1 MENNVE
7 IKDRILNAAQKQFLI
22 YGFTK
27 ATMDEIAAKIG
38 MSKKTIYKFY
48 PSKMDVVDAIADK
61 MFAEAEQGLQNIVQD
76 TQVNFIEKLR
86 NMMTFVGLHLS
97 KLSQPLLEDIRQN
110 APQLWEKISDYRIKS
125 IYKNFGSLIRE
136 GRQKGIFRNDI
147 DEHLILLIYVHV
159 IQNIINPETLSQLP
173 LTAPQVYEHVIKV
186 IFEGILTDDARTQLK
201 PSIDI
206 DKNNRGIN
214 EHNS

>member
-7 IKDRILNAAQKQFLI
+7 IKDRILSAAQKQFLI

-27 ATMDEIAAKIG
+27 VTMDEIAAKIG

-48 PSKMDVVDAIADK
+48 PSKADLVNAIADK
-61 MFAEAEQGLQNIVQD
+61 MFTEAEQGLQNIVQD

-86 NMMTFVGLHLS
+86 NMMTFIGLHLS
-97 KLSQPLLEDIRQN
+97 KLSQPLIEDIRQN
-110 APQLWEKISDYRIKS
+110 APQLWEKISDYRKKS
-125 IYKNFGSLIRE
+125 IYKNFGSLIQE
-136 GRQKGIFRNDI
+136 GRQKGVFRSDI
-147 DEHLILLIYVHV
+147 DEHLVLLIYVHV

-186 IFEGILTDDARTQLK
+186 IFEGILTDGARTQLK
-201 PSIDI
+201 PSTIS
-206 DKNNRGIN
+206 K
-214 EHNS
+214 

>member
-27 ATMDEIAAKIG
+27 VTMDEIAAKIG

-48 PSKMDVVDAIADK
+48 PSKADVVNAIADK
-61 MFAEAEQGLQNIVQD
+61 MFTEAEQGLQNIVQD

-86 NMMTFVGLHLS
+86 NMMTFIGLHLS
-97 KLSQPLLEDIRQN
+97 KLSQPLIEDIRQN
-110 APQLWEKISDYRIKS
+110 APQLWEKISDYRKKS
-125 IYKNFGSLIRE
+125 IYKNFGSLIQE
-136 GRQKGIFRNDI
+136 GRHKGVFRSDI
-147 DEHLILLIYVHV
+147 DEHLVLLIYVHV

-173 LTAPQVYEHVIKV
+173 LTAPQTYEHVIKV
-186 IFEGILTDDARTQLK
+186 IFEGILTDSARTQIN
-201 PSIDI
+201 PST
-206 DKNNRGIN
+206 
-214 EHNS
+214 NSI

>member
-7 IKDRILNAAQKQFLI
+7 IKNRILNAAQRQFLI

-27 ATMDEIAAKIG
+27 VTMDEIAAKIG

-48 PSKMDVVDAIADK
+48 PSKADVVNAIADK
-61 MFAEAEQGLQNIVQD
+61 MFAEAEQGLQNIVQN

-86 NMMTFVGLHLS
+86 NMMTFIGLHLS
-97 KLSQPLLEDIRQN
+97 KLSQPLIEDIRQN

-125 IYKNFGSLIRE
+125 IYKNFGSLIHE
-136 GRQKGIFRNDI
+136 GRQKGIFRSDI
-147 DEHLILLIYVHV
+147 DEHLVLLIYVNV

-173 LTAPQVYEHVIKV
+173 LTAPQVYEHIIKV

-201 PSIDI
+201 PST
-206 DKNNRGIN
+206 
-214 EHNS
+214 NSI

>member
-27 ATMDEIAAKIG
+27 VTMDEIAAKIG

-48 PSKMDVVDAIADK
+48 PSKADVVNAIADK
-61 MFAEAEQGLQNIVQD
+61 MFAEAEQGIQNIVQD

-86 NMMTFVGLHLS
+86 NMMTFMGLHLS
-97 KLSQPLLEDIRQN
+97 KLSQPLIEDIRQN

-125 IYKNFGSLIRE
+125 LYKNFGSLIRE
-136 GRQKGIFRNDI
+136 GRQKRIFRNDI
-147 DEHLILLIYVHV
+147 DEHLVLLIYVHV

-173 LTAPQVYEHVIKV
+173 LSAPQVYEHVIKV
-186 IFEGILTDDARTQLK
+186 IFEGILTDDARTQLQ
-201 PSIDI
+201 PST
-206 DKNNRGIN
+206 
-214 EHNS
+214 

>member
-27 ATMDEIAAKIG
+27 VTMDEIAAKIG

-48 PSKMDVVDAIADK
+48 PSKADVVNAIADK
-61 MFAEAEQGLQNIVQD
+61 MFAEAEQGIQNIVQD

-86 NMMTFVGLHLS
+86 NMMTFMGLHLS
-97 KLSQPLLEDIRQN
+97 KLSQPLIEDIRQN

-125 IYKNFGSLIRE
+125 LYKNFGSLIRE
-136 GRQKGIFRNDI
+136 GRQKRIFRNDI
-147 DEHLILLIYVHV
+147 DEHLVLLIYVHV

-173 LTAPQVYEHVIKV
+173 LSAPQVYEHVIKV
-186 IFEGILTDDARTQLK
+186 IFEGILTDDARTQLQ
-201 PSIDI
+201 PSI
-206 DKNNRGIN
+206 
-214 EHNS
+214 